1 METFLKN
8 FFLCDQD
15 MSDKQYFSLW
25 CCSGVIVS
33 NYILNKNVFKPTQ
46 ISNLTWCALCDKR
59 DKVWTQSTTNA
70 LLLIVQHNS
79 NAIHVNWIWMT
90 KLNRKMFINIK
101 IRNNG
106 FEKII
111 VITSTMKVIGF
122 LGFGTCCHYG
132 SCLQATSNGPSL

>member
-106 FEKII
+106 FEQIQRLEWN
-111 VITSTMKVIGF
+111 VITIRKKDLVF
-122 LGFGTCCHYG
+122 LTER
-132 SCLQATSNGPSL
+132 L